1 MLINTDEENRKR
13 IIIAL
18 DFAQEQ
24 EVLRFLDR
32 LDPGNCRV
40 KIGKELFT
48 ACGPA
53 LVKKV
58 QQRGFD
64 IFLDLKFHDIP
75 NTVAGAVR
83 AAALE
88 LGVWMMNVHA
98 SGGRAMLEAAAG
110 ALSDIVC
117 WHPHV
122 IGVTVLT
129 SLSDDDLAE
138 LGVRDPARDQV
149 LRLPACAMPRV
160 SAEWSARRRK
170 SPCCARICH
179 GDFCSLRRESAAPAM
194 RAATRSESWGRARP
208 SPRAPIIWWSADRLP
223 APRTPRRRLRNLCP
237 KFQAIC
243 RIRTSLF
250 WQPQGC
256 FFFQLR
262 IRTPS

>member
-32 LDPGNCRV
+32 LDPDNCRV

-98 SGGRAMLEAAAG
+98 SGGRAMLKAAAG

-117 WHPHV
+117 WQPHV

-129 SLSDDDLAE
+129 SLNDDDLVE
-138 LGVRDPARDQV
+138 LGVRNAARDQV
-149 LRLPACAMPRV
+149 LRLARLCDAAGLGGVVCSPAEVAL
-160 SAEWSARRRK
+160 
-170 SPCCARICH
+170 
-179 GDFCSLRRESAAPAM
+179 LRENM
-194 RAATRSESWGRARP
+194 
-208 SPRAPIIWWSADRLP
+208 
-223 APRTPRRRLRNLCP
+223 
-237 KFQAIC
+237 
-243 RIRTSLF
+243 
-250 WQPQGC
+250 PQG
-256 FFFQLR
+256 FLLVTPG
-262 IRTPS
+262 IRRPGDASGDQKRVMGPGEAIAAGADYLVVGRPITGAADPQTALAEFMSEVSGNLPNPY